1 MCPTIFFA
9 ALFPLTPQC
18 LCGKV
23 SRVCRTRPLSAPLDP
38 LRDFFT
44 PHSTAPNFFRFCT
57 YQFLPSN
64 PFRMNTYEK
73 TWGGGTNSGRL
84 PSRHHRSRIIALTPL
99 FATHPKNPR
108 LSLLFATHFQKKCHR
123 FRRPTS
129 TNHNSRVT
137 CHESTSLLLSVRS
150 ITVTNRHPIRA
161 PVDRC
166 RQTSYNAPTR
176 FPCFRFLPGGLPWL
190 SAAATCSSKA

>member
-9 ALFPLTPQC
+9 ALFPLTSQC

-23 SRVCRTRPLSAPLDP
+23 PRVCRTRPLSVPLDP

-44 PHSTAPNFFRFCT
+44 PHSTAPNSFRFCT

-73 TWGGGTNSGRL
+73 TWGGGTNSGQL
-84 PSRHHRSRIIALTPL
+84 PSRHHRSCIIALTPL

-108 LSLLFATHFQKKCHR
+108 LSLLFATHFQKKMPPIP
-123 FRRPTS
+123 RRPTS
-129 TNHNSRVT
+129 TNHKSRVT
-137 CHESTSLLLSVRS
+137 NQLRCCYPSAPSPS
-150 ITVTNRHPIRA
+150 PIG
-161 PVDRC
+161 
-166 RQTSYNAPTR
+166 TR
-176 FPCFRFLPGGLPWL
+176 FVHRLTAAVKLPTMRPLGSPVSVSYLEVPWL

>member
-9 ALFPLTPQC
+9 ALFPLTSQC

-44 PHSTAPNFFRFCT
+44 PHSTAPNSFRFCT

-73 TWGGGTNSGRL
+73 TWGGGTNSGQL
-84 PSRHHRSRIIALTPL
+84 PSRHHRSCIIALTPL

-108 LSLLFATHFQKKCHR
+108 LSLLFATHFQKKIATDSAKADIHK
-123 FRRPTS
+123 PQVTS
-129 TNHNSRVT
+129 
-137 CHESTSLLLSVRS
+137 HEST
-150 ITVTNRHPIRA
+150 
-161 PVDRC
+161 
-166 RQTSYNAPTR
+166 
-176 FPCFRFLPGGLPWL
+176 F
-190 SAAATCSSKA
+190 AAAFRPLHHRHQSAPDPFTG